1 MARAISA
8 SGERKPNA
16 MRVRSR
22 ILVLV
27 DSMSPW
33 ERPCS
38 RAASMAWRWRTMRP
52 ASSTNTGIRQRRAQE
67 IHRSRACLPSSPLTE
82 NTCRRPS
89 LSR

>member
-8 SGERKPNA
+8 SGERNPNA
-16 MRVRSR
+16 IRASSR
-22 ILVLV
+22 ILVLT
-27 DSMSPW
+27 DSISPW
-33 ERPCS
+33 DRPWS
-38 RAASMAWRWRTMRP
+38 RAASMAWRCLTMRR
-52 ASSTNTGIRQRRAQE
+52 ASSTNTGMRQRRAQE